1 MKTKFITL
9 AITLFFCA
17 SGFIYADEKNKKID
31 DLNVGIL
38 PDGTV
43 KIIPVKKLIEKELKD
58 YVAKLVEDFNTANPS
73 IYKSYYHFPHAKV
86 FTTEIEWIID
96 PDKPVVDFDKLRAT
110 GWVKSRTNEIEVM
123 YATNDKSVVRL
134 NFSRIDKDG
143 NVIITTDAIYTLTK
157 IKDKWGISVVFAAAS
172 NLPLN

>member
-1 MKTKFITL
+1 MNSKSITL
-9 AITLFFCA
+9 AFALLLCA
-17 SGFIYADEKNKKID
+17 SGFTYADEKKNND
-31 DLNVGIL
+31 DLNVHIL

-86 FTTEIEWIID
+86 FTTEIEWISD

-110 GWVKSRTNEIEVM
+110 GWAKSRTNEIEVM

-143 NVIITTDAIYTLTK
+143 NIIITTDAIYTLTK
-157 IKDKWGISVVFAAAS
+157 IKGNWGISVVFAAAS

>member
-1 MKTKFITL
+1 MKTKSITL
-9 AITLFFCA
+9 AFTLLFCA
-17 SGFIYADEKNKKID
+17 SGFTYAEEESKKND
-31 DLNVGIL
+31 DLNVEVL
-38 PDGTV
+38 PDRTV
-43 KIIPVKKLIEKELKD
+43 KIVPVKTIIEKKLKN

-86 FTTEIEWIID
+86 FTTEIEWISD
-96 PDKPVVDFDKLRAT
+96 PNKPVVDFDKLRAT

-123 YATNDKSVVRL
+123 YATNDKGVVRL

>member
-31 DLNVGIL
+31 DLNVEIL

-43 KIIPVKKLIEKELKD
+43 KIVPVKKLIEKELKD
-58 YVAKLVEDFNTANPS
+58 YVAKLVEDFNTAKPS
-73 IYKSYYHFPHAKV
+73 VYKSYYHFPHAKV
-86 FTTEIEWIID
+86 FSTEIEWISD

-123 YATNDKSVVRL
+123 YATSDKGVVRL

-143 NVIITTDAIYTLTK
+143 NAIITTDAIYTLTK